1 MNLER
6 KDSVP
11 KGFTLSMALMDSLP
25 VLFFKISAIL
35 IALHFP
41 SLLILIGIFFVILA
55 GLFKVGWKLIISLA
69 HRDIRFFNIQLRYL
83 MPLGF
88 FLSLIA
94 LFVDHT
100 KWSVSAIIAHI
111 THFPSC
117 LFFLIGIAGL
127 LYLGYLGKHQDSHD
141 AKANWKEQC
150 INTLSQFCIMLGI
163 LL

>member
-1 MNLER
+1 MACSLIKKVDDMNLER

-25 VLFFKISAIL
+25 VLFFTISAIL

-41 SLLILIGIFFVILA
+41 SLLFLIGIFFVILA
-55 GLFKVGWKLIISLA
+55 GLLKVGWKLIISLA
-69 HRDIRFFNIQLRYL
+69 HRDIRF
-83 MPLGF
+83 
-88 FLSLIA
+88 LIA

>member
-25 VLFFKISAIL
+25 VLFFTISAIL
-35 IALHFP
+35 IALHCP
-41 SLLILIGIFFVILA
+41 RLLFLIGIFFVILA
-55 GLFKVGWKLIISLA
+55 GLLKVGWK
-69 HRDIRFFNIQLRYL
+69 
-83 MPLGF
+83 
-88 FLSLIA
+88 LIA